1 MALTYS
7 AYAVYTYSTSPAS
20 GMAGLITDNGG
31 ALSGALTTYA
41 DMETNLNGDPKVEA
55 FAAESGAT
63 TTSYLRVAATDRV
76 ASTPGKPVYIYD
88 PVDVVNNKPNPTPPL
103 VKQAW
108 PPIENL
114 YTVVRLGDYL
124 YAIDYDIGR
133 IIEINGTTPYAPT
146 GVTYQQPVSTTSGY
160 PARGQELI
168 VVNGVLY
175 GLFAYPDS
183 NFTNYDPS
191 VVVRFNVSPGVS
203 ITADATSND
212 TPPAPPTP
220 RTSFAE
226 NAFAL
231 ASDGTNLYVA
241 SIGGRQGQSSPNPNS
256 AIQSIP
262 VGFGDGDPAVHV
274 MSPSDL
280 PTAYEFRDISFD
292 SSGRAYI
299 FAGTYN
305 GNWNMDGLLFITDF
319 TTNTTITTISNVSGY
334 YWSAQYTSDNNRVW
348 FARGNDVY
356 VYNATRPTAAPGI
369 QTIATLAGSGGIPY
383 DSLNDLC
390 YIGVDGGRRALRGY
404 KSHWQKS
411 NSPLA
416 RAVRAITK
424 GRPEPTAEELA
435 QAQASLK

>member
-63 TTSYLRVAATDRV
+63 TTSNLRVAATDRV
-76 ASTPGKPVYIYD
+76 ASTPGQPVYIYD

-191 VVVRFNVSPGVS
+191 VVVRFNVSP
-203 ITADATSND
+203 ATRLP
-212 TPPAPPTP
+212 TTHLLRHQLHAPHSRRMLSRSP
-220 RTSFAE
+220 RTVPTSTSRRSA
-226 NAFAL
+226 
-231 ASDGTNLYVA
+231 
-241 SIGGRQGQSSPNPNS
+241 GGR
-256 AIQSIP
+256 
-262 VGFGDGDPAVHV
+262 
-274 MSPSDL
+274 
-280 PTAYEFRDISFD
+280 
-292 SSGRAYI
+292 GRAAPTRTRRYKA
-299 FAGTYN
+299 FR
-305 GNWNMDGLLFITDF
+305 
-319 TTNTTITTISNVSGY
+319 SVS
-334 YWSAQYTSDNNRVW
+334 
-348 FARGNDVY
+348 
-356 VYNATRPTAAPGI
+356 AT
-369 QTIATLAGSGGIPY
+369 GIPQ
-383 DSLNDLC
+383 ST
-390 YIGVDGGRRALRGY
+390 
-404 KSHWQKS
+404 S
-411 NSPLA
+411 
-416 RAVRAITK
+416 
-424 GRPEPTAEELA
+424 
-435 QAQASLK
+435 